1 MKQLWLTP
9 GLLDDNGLIIKAPW
23 LCLCSGDVLITTAG
37 PLSGLQQWALTP
49 VAPPHPCSWFLPFSK
64 SQARTKFQRLL

>member
-9 GLLDDNGLIIKAPW
+9 GLLDDNGFIIKAPW

-49 VAPPHPCSWFLPFSK
+49 VAPPHPCS
-64 SQARTKFQRLL
+64 